1 MTALTIQG
9 PPLALDP
16 ATRITLLQTIVDCLP
31 HTPNASEAERTALR
45 EAAFA
50 LLTRL
55 APTDPV
61 EAMFAA
67 QIVAAYYAGMNAY
80 RQAARSDLPHDLQ
93 LRYQSK
99 GETLS
104 RLTSSKRRELVR
116 HQASQ
121 PVLPEGFAAARAA
134 QAQAT
139 ATAAPA
145 RPAAPAPQ
153 PKVAAAQRPAAPA
166 PAEATRVRSA
176 GPDAAIDHLLAK
188 AAAAS
193 HPATSHPAVAAT
205 APPTAAESAQIVA
218 DAVAL
223 LAEIAPPA
231 EHTGA
236 RLQAEIAAR
245 AAAATQL
252 AA

>member
-1 MTALTIQG
+1 MTAITIQG

-16 ATRITLLQTIVDCLP
+16 ATRSTLLQTIVDVLP
-31 HTPNASEAERTALR
+31 HTPNASDAERTAQR

-67 QIVAAYYAGMNAY
+67 QIVAAQFASMNAY
-80 RQAARSDLPHDLQ
+80 RHGARSDMPHDLR

-99 GETLS
+99 GESLS

-121 PVLPEGFAAARAA
+121 PVFPAGFTAAHAA
-134 QAQAT
+134 QAPAT
-139 ATAAPA
+139 APIAPA
-145 RPAAPAPQ
+145 RPTAPAAQ
-153 PKVAAAQRPAAPA
+153 PKAAAAQRPATLAPA
-166 PAEATRVRSA
+166 SVPSARAA
-176 GPDAAIDHLLAK
+176 GPNQAAIDQLLAK

-193 HPATSHPAVAAT
+193 HPADDDVT
-205 APPTAAESAQIVA
+205 PPTDADLAQLEA
-218 DAVAL
+218 DARAL
-223 LAEIAPPA
+223 LADIAPPA
-231 EHTGA
+231 QDTGV

-245 AAAATQL
+245 AAATTQL

>member
-1 MTALTIQG
+1 MTAITIQG

-16 ATRITLLQTIVDCLP
+16 ATRSTLLQTVVDTLP
-31 HTPNASEAERTALR
+31 HTPNASDAERTAQR

-50 LLTRL
+50 LLARL
-55 APTDPV
+55 APTDPL

-67 QIVAAYYAGMNAY
+67 QILAAHYASMNAY
-80 RQAARSDLPHDLQ
+80 RQAARSDMPHDLR
-93 LRYQSK
+93 LRYHSK
-99 GETLS
+99 GES
-104 RLTSSKRRELVR
+104 SARLTSSKRRELLR

-121 PVLPEGFAAARAA
+121 PVLPAGFAAARAA

-139 ATAAPA
+139 APGAPA

-153 PKVAAAQRPAAPA
+153 PKAAAAQRPTTPAQAAAPSARAAA
-166 PAEATRVRSA
+166 P
-176 GPDAAIDHLLAK
+176 DHAAIDQVLAK

-193 HPATSHPAVAAT
+193 HPAHDDD
-205 APPTAAESAQIVA
+205 APPTDAGSAQIVA
-218 DAVAL
+218 DALAV
-223 LAEIAPPA
+223 LAEITPPA
-231 EHTGA
+231 EDTGA

-245 AAAATQL
+245 AAAAAQL

>member
-1 MTALTIQG
+1 MTEITIQG

-16 ATRITLLQTIVDCLP
+16 ATRSTLLQTIVDCLP
-31 HTPNASEAERTALR
+31 HTPSASDAERTAQR
-45 EAAFA
+45 ESAFA

-61 EAMFAA
+61 EAMLAA
-67 QIVAAYYAGMNAY
+67 QIVAAQYASMNAY
-80 RQAARSDLPHDLQ
+80 RQGARSDLPHDLQ

-99 GETLS
+99 GESLS

-121 PVLPEGFAAARAA
+121 PRLPAGFAAAHAA

-139 ATAAPA
+139 APTVPA
-145 RPAAPAPQ
+145 RPAAPAPRPQ
-153 PKVAAAQRPAAPA
+153 AAAAQRPATPA
-166 PAEATRVRSA
+166 PAAAPPARA
-176 GPDAAIDHLLAK
+176 AAPAHAAIDQFLAK

-193 HPATSHPAVAAT
+193 HPADGDP
-205 APPTAAESAQIVA
+205 APPTEAEFAQFVA
-218 DAVAL
+218 DAQTL
-223 LAEIAPPA
+223 LAEITPPA
-231 EHTGA
+231 RDTGA
-236 RLQAEIAAR
+236 LLQAEIAAR
-245 AAAATQL
+245 AAATQL